1 MPIYEYKCT
10 CGKQFETIQGMNDEK
25 LVKCNKNVHNCNEDG
40 TLTRLISKPTIFS
53 DDIGRGHKRMKDK
66 DLYKELDI
74 E

>member
-1 MPIYEYKCT
+1 MPIYEYKCS
-10 CGKQFETIQGMNDEK
+10 CGERFDTVQGINEPK
-25 LVKCNKNVHNCNEDG
+25 LTKCNNNVYKCESNG
-40 TLTRLISKPTIFS
+40 TLERLISAPTILS

>member
-10 CGKQFETIQGMNDEK
+10 CGERFDTVQSIHDEK
-25 LVKCNKNVHNCNEDG
+25 LVKCNPNVHDCDEEG
-40 TLTRLISKPTIFS
+40 TLTRLISAPMILS